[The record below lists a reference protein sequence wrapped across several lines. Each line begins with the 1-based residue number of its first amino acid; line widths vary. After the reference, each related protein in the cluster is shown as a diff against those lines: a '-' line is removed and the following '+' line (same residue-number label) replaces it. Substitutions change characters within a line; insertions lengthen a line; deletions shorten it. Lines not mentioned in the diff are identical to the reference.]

1 MHVIKDKNMTFSKN
15 KKNDFRKYE
24 IQKLISIF
32 YKCVKRKNMDND
44 SIIKNKKVVKRIK
57 NKNIDELGSIK
68 EEEEKSKMD
77 NSIKEI
83 ENNKNKINKKI
94 ENEDVKKE
102 KERPVSA
109 FSGGVRNRYLN
120 RLHKK

>member
-1 MHVIKDKNMTFSKN
+1 
-15 KKNDFRKYE
+15 
-24 IQKLISIF
+24 
-32 YKCVKRKNMDND
+32 
-44 SIIKNKKVVKRIK
+44 
-57 NKNIDELGSIK
+57 
-68 EEEEKSKMD
+68 MD

-83 ENNKNKINKKI
+83 ENHKNKNKINKKI

-102 KERPVSA
+102 KERPMSA